1 LKPLIP
7 APNTRRKALTG
18 EKPVTEAEL
27 AELLALEDPAAC
39 SALYARAYQVKTEY
53 IGRRVSLRGLIEC
66 GNLCAKDCFYCG
78 IRKSNAKSARYS
90 LTRKEI
96 ADAARFAAE
105 AGYGSIAIQSGEI
118 ESEAHTQFIE
128 EVLHEIAPLGLGITL
143 SLGEQNES
151 VYKRWHE
158 AGATRYLLR
167 VETSDPEF
175 YAELHPPECSFTRR
189 VECLRSLKRC
199 GYQTGTGVMIGVPG
213 QTVEM
218 LARDIAFFREIDAD
232 MIGMGPWIEHPD
244 VPFPPAGKTVFD
256 PQARLRLALN
266 MIAAVRIELKDVNIA
281 AATALQVLDPHG
293 REKGLMAGANVI
305 MPNVIEAT
313 RRKTYRLYE
322 GKPDGDET
330 SAAAR
335 EELTASISALGEE
348 ILWRQHGDSPH
359 FRAAQVSAG

>member
-1 LKPLIP
+1 MLS
-7 APNTRRKALTG
+7 NNRSDFRFTR
-18 EKPVTEAEL
+18 
-27 AELLALEDPAAC
+27 
-39 SALYARAYQVKTEY
+39 ARFV
-53 IGRRVSLRGLIEC
+53 V
-66 GNLCAKDCFYCG
+66 
-78 IRKSNAKSARYS
+78 
-90 LTRKEI
+90 
-96 ADAARFAAE
+96 DAARFAAE

-118 ESEAHTQFIE
+118 ESEAHTRFIE
-128 EVLHEIAPLGLGITL
+128 ETLHEIAPFGLGVTL
-143 SLGEQNES
+143 SLGEQEEP
-151 VYKRWHE
+151 VYRRWRE

-167 VETSDPEF
+167 IETSDPEF
-175 YAELHPPECSFTRR
+175 YAELHPPECSFSRR
-189 VECLRSLKRC
+189 VECLRALKRC

-244 VPFPPAGKTVFD
+244 VPFPSTGKMVLA

-266 MIAAVRIELKDVNIA
+266 MIAVVRMELKDVNIA
-281 AATALQVLDPHG
+281 AATALQVLDPRG
-293 REKGLMAGANVI
+293 REKGLLAGANVI

-335 EELTASISALGEE
+335 EELAASISALGEE
-348 ILWRQHGDSPH
+348 ILWRQYGDSPH
-359 FRAAQVSAG
+359 FHAAQVSAK